1 MSENEMF
8 ISFKFNTTSIQ
19 NLFLED
25 HKKKSVYYLAY
36 IMYVFFCISFL
47 LELPSVMIYNLGFRC
62 T

>member
-25 HKKKSVYYLAY
+25 HKKKKVFTTWPILC
-36 IMYVFFCISFL
+36 MYSSAFHSYWNFPVL
-47 LELPSVMIYNLGFRC
+47 
-62 T
+62 